1 MQELTAPLGQTLFVD
16 RSVTGVNRV
25 VIVVL
30 VNMDNHTVV
39 HLCVILT
46 VLNGFFFI
54 LQAVTN
60 IGC

>member
-1 MQELTAPLGQTLFVD
+1 MQELTTPLGQTLFVD

-25 VIVVL
+25 VIVIL

-46 VLNGFFFI
+46 VLNGVFFI
-54 LQAVTN
+54 LQAITN

>member
-1 MQELTAPLGQTLFVD
+1 MQELTAPFGQTIFVD
-16 RSVTGVNRV
+16 SSVTGVNRV

-46 VLNGFFFI
+46 VLNGVFFI
-54 LQAVTN
+54 LQAITN